1 VNVVC
6 AVRSIAASKAMSQA
20 NDGGSQVDILSL
32 PPADLDKIRKSMA
45 ADVEVLTSNFGTLKV
60 TLALVTQTLSA
71 ASTNVRKM

>member
-1 VNVVC
+1 MLAYSWSLYVVVAHSLMRC
-6 AVRSIAASKAMSQA
+6 LTNRTQRTKMAA

-60 TLALVTQTLSA
+60 HHQFV
-71 ASTNVRKM
+71 